1 MKKLSTII
9 LFIVIYSL
17 AADCGLKYPVI
28 EIIFKDS
35 TLWWRDLNSFFG
47 AGPILL
53 DGELTTILE
62 DGYNCE
68 KQKYEKAFIDTNTY
82 LHRDYTSGSHPEWRI
97 INIGQNDLSTY
108 NVGDVFK
115 DEFMHWQQCGML
127 KLTYEEAD
135 SIATLLTKA
144 MDDDFENELCSCYE
158 SDIFFATEYPTGGEY
173 PASFVKWAEEACA
186 TVSIALQKKPAN
198 ASIVFEKG
206 IARIPEHL
214 RGESYFIFDMNGRV
228 IKKGKAGEMIRMP
241 DSPAILKIGIEKPI
255 LLK

>member
-1 MKKLSTII
+1 MAT
-9 LFIVIYSL
+9 
-17 AADCGLKYPVI
+17 DCGLMYPIVK
-28 EIIFKDS
+28 IIFRDS
-35 TLWWRDLNSFFG
+35 TIWWRDLNSFFG
-47 AGPILL
+47 AGPVLL

-82 LHRDYTSGSHPEWRI
+82 LHRDYGTGNHLEWRI
-97 INIGQNDLSTY
+97 MYIGQNNLSTY

-127 KLTYEEAD
+127 SLSNEEVDDLGD
-135 SIATLLTKA
+135 SIAKA
-144 MDDDFENELCSCYE
+144 IVDMFENLNSLQKDRFSV
-158 SDIFFATEYPTGGEY
+158 SDYPGDRTQFA
-173 PASFVKWAEEACA
+173 KWAEEACA

-214 RGESYFIFDMNGRV
+214 RGESYFIFDMNGRI
-228 IKKGKAGEMIRMP
+228 IKKGTAGEMIRMP
-241 DSPAILKIGIEKPI
+241 ISPAILKIGIEKPI